1 MNIKDYIE
9 SGIVASY
16 VLGLASEAKQKEFES
31 LCKQYPELIEAKRSF
46 ERALEDQLMKE
57 AVPVPDGIKE
67 KVLGSIRKPDANN
80 MNRGEREYKTPV
92 RKINAWKMVAA
103 GCIFLLAGS
112 IYFAYFFREKYQKS
126 QKENTELKHSLEK
139 SSYTNPLLALDPIV
153 KKPSVKWAAMIE
165 PKDSSHCMA
174 HVYWDTVSAKTF
186 LLIGNI
192 PRPVSG
198 KQFHLWA
205 LADNHA
211 INLGMFD
218 IKKQGKLIQMKN
230 VQKAN
235 TFVITIE
242 QNSGSLAPS
251 MQAMY
256 AIGKL

>member
-9 SGIVASY
+9 SGIVATY
-16 VLGLASEAKQKEFES
+16 VLGLASEAEQKEFES

-67 KVLGSIRKPDANN
+67 RVLDSIKKHDTNN
-80 MNRGEREYKTPV
+80 MIRRESEYKTPV
-92 RKINAWKMVAA
+92 RKMNAWKMVAA
-103 GCIFLLAGS
+103 ACIFLLAGS

-153 KKPSVKWAAMIE
+153 QKPSVKWAAMIE

-174 HVYWDTVSAKTF
+174 HIYWDTVSAKTF

-192 PRPVSG
+192 PRPVAEN
-198 KQFHLWA
+198 QFQLWA

-218 IKKQGKLIQMKN
+218 IKKQGKLVQMKN
-230 VQKAN
+230 VHKAN

-242 QNSGSLAPS
+242 QKSGSLAPS